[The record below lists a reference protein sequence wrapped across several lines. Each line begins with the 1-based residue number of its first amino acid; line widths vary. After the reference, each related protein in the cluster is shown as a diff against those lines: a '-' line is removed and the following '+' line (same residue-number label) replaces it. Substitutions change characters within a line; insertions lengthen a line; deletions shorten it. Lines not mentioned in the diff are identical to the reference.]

1 VTYLFLKWLHIVLST
16 VLLGT
21 GAGIAFFM
29 WRAHRSRDARVI
41 AAVAADVVRADF
53 LFTATAV
60 VLQPVTGFLLLSKM
74 GYPWTLPWIHWAL
87 ALYALVGCCW
97 LPVVWLQIQVRNI
110 ARRAVAEGGALPEI
124 YYRYFRYW
132 FVLGWPAFAGVLA
145 IFWLMVAKPTGL

>member
-1 VTYLFLKWLHIVLST
+1 MSYLALKWLHIISST
-16 VLLGT
+16 ALLGT

-29 WRAHRSRDARVI
+29 WRAHRSGDARVI

-60 VLQPVTGFLLLSKM
+60 VLQPVSGFLLVAKL
-74 GYPWTLPWIHWAL
+74 GLPWTLPWIHWSL
-87 ALYALVGCCW
+87 LLYLLIGCCW
-97 LPVVWLQIQVRNI
+97 LPVVWLQVQMRNL

-132 FVLGWPAFAGVLA
+132 FLLGWPAFAGVLVV
-145 IFWLMVAKPTGL
+145 FWLMVAKPAGS